1 MKTTYPYTPIICL
14 SWKNQTRSPTRFL
27 FGFCLLP
34 VLMISTGCSLLGKAE
49 AEAQAPKTTTQKP
62 SITAVDV
69 AIARSGILQE
79 TPTYIGT
86 TKPYREVSLRSQ
98 VEGRLLNLTVNIG
111 DPVAPGQILA
121 QLDETILTTAV
132 TQAEAELAAR
142 ESEVLRAQN
151 QVKNAQAK
159 AEQAGLELKQIN
171 ANAVRREFLAKQG
184 AISQQDAEISQT
196 AVKTAQKIESAAIE
210 QIRTEQQA
218 VEIARGR
225 VAAQKAL
232 VAQAKEK
239 QSHATITSPIQGV
252 VIARISEPGNLIQPG
267 NEILKLADFSRVKID
282 VPVSE
287 LELSNIKIGQAV
299 EVQLDAFPKDTFSG
313 IVSRISPTADAT
325 ARLIPI
331 EVIIRNDND
340 KIGSGLLARVNFSQL
355 HKPSIIVPQTALTV
369 GGETG
374 GKGKK
379 GTGEKENKGEK
390 KPGKAEEKG
399 SRGKNQLGTIFIVT
413 ENGGEAK
420 VTARQVKT
428 GDRLNGQ
435 VEILSGLKAGERY
448 VIRSGKPLKDGEN
461 VRLSILS
468 EK

>member
-1 MKTTYPYTPIICL
+1 MKTTYSSTL
-14 SWKNQTRSPTRFL
+14 SLSKTQTRSPTSF
-27 FGFCLLP
+27 FFSFCLLP
-34 VLMISTGCSLLGKAE
+34 VLMISAGCSLLGKAE
-49 AEAQAPKTTTQKP
+49 AEAQAPKANTQKP
-62 SITAVDV
+62 SITAVDA
-69 AIARSGILQE
+69 AIARNGILQE

-111 DPVAPGQILA
+111 EPVVPGQIIA

-159 AEQAGLELKQIN
+159 AEQAGLELKQAN
-171 ANAVRREFLAKQG
+171 ANAARREFLAKQG
-184 AISQQDAEISQT
+184 AISQQDAELSQT
-196 AVKTAQKIESAAIE
+196 AVKTNQKIENAAIE

-218 VEIARGR
+218 VEVARSR
-225 VAAQKAL
+225 VEAQKAL
-232 VAQAKEK
+232 VAQAKER
-239 QSHATITSPIQGV
+239 QSHATITSPMQGV

-267 NEILKLADFSRVKID
+267 NEILKIGDFNRVKID

-313 IVSRISPTADAT
+313 VVSRIYPTADAT
-325 ARLIPI
+325 ARLIPV

-355 HKPSIIVPQTALTV
+355 YKSSIIVAQTALTV
-369 GGETG
+369 GGEA
-374 GKGKK
+374 
-379 GTGEKENKGEK
+379 GEKGNKGEK
-390 KPGKAEEKG
+390 KPGKTAEKG
-399 SRGKNQLGTIFIVT
+399 NKGKNTTGTIFIVT
-413 ENGGEAK
+413 EEGGEAK
-420 VTARQVKT
+420 VTARQVKI

-435 VEILSGLKAGERY
+435 VEILSGLKAGEKY
-448 VIRSGKPLKDGEN
+448 VIRSGKPLKDGES
-461 VRLSILS
+461 VRLSVLS